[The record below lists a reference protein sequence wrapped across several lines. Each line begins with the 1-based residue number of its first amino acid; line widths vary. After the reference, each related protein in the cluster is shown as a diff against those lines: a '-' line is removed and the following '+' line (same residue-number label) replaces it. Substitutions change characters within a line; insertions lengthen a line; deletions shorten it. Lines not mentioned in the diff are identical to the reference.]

1 MYWNW
6 KSEPRAINILILC
19 LNSTWARSLQQIY
32 MFIKSQ
38 IQICSWYQCMDDTNS
53 RSNIFKNQLDF
64 LLDKFEVCSKATT
77 KKSIHK
83 LTLFFLH
90 TAHSMQIHLWQEVT
104 VWWFVLW
111 KIKTDTVH
119 YKALAHP
126 YTQSEDSNI
135 Y

>member
-1 MYWNW
+1 
-6 KSEPRAINILILC
+6 
-19 LNSTWARSLQQIY
+19 

-83 LTLFFLH
+83 LTLFFF
-90 TAHSMQIHLWQEVT
+90 AYCS
-104 VWWFVLW
+104 FYA
-111 KIKTDTVH
+111 DTSLTRGNSVMVCTL
-119 YKALAHP
+119 K
-126 YTQSEDSNI
+126 N
-135 Y
+135 